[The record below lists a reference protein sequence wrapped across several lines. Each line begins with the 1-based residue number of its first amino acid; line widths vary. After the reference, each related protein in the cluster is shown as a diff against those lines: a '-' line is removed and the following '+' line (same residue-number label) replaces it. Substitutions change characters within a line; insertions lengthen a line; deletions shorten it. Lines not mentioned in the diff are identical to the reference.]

1 MVVRRLSP
9 QKERQLKVDSTMF
22 AREYNIISNR
32 YHNGHN
38 LRESKEKNKI
48 LEETENKFH
57 LTQLFDPIACR
68 YKD

>member
-1 MVVRRLSP
+1 
-9 QKERQLKVDSTMF
+9 MF

-38 LRESKEKNKI
+38 LRESTEKIKV
-48 LEETENKFH
+48 LEETESKFH

-68 YKD
+68 YKDQAKEEVFIGERKAS

>member
-1 MVVRRLSP
+1 
-9 QKERQLKVDSTMF
+9 MF

-38 LRESKEKNKI
+38 LRESAERSRV
-48 LEETENKFH
+48 LDQTENKFH

-68 YKD
+68 YKDQTKEEEFIGERKAS

>member
-1 MVVRRLSP
+1 
-9 QKERQLKVDSTMF
+9 MF

-38 LRESKEKNKI
+38 KRESTEKIKV
-48 LEETENKFH
+48 LEDAEIKFQ